1 MWHAVPLCRR
11 GWGTNNGVNVGHA
24 RRRISLAITA
34 GVVVLA
40 VIGFAVFELTGQ
52 ATRQSGSPKP
62 AAQQTQTQTRQTAQ
76 ATPSVASSAPATN
89 TTPVTPPSSA
99 SPQAGPLT
107 PVTAESF
114 GPNGTADGD
123 YPELAAN
130 VLTNSTVGWHTH
142 WYATAAFGQLKS
154 GTGLLL
160 DMGATVTITSLTVQL
175 GPQPGAVLELRAAQ
189 AQPQA
194 ALAAFQPVTTVTASS
209 GTAVLTPGTPVRARY
224 VLLWCTQLPPDGT
237 GTYQLFVHRVTVEGH
252 S

>member
-1 MWHAVPLCRR
+1 M
-11 GWGTNNGVNVGHA
+11 GYDNGVNVGHA
-24 RRRISLAITA
+24 RRGISLAITA

-62 AAQQTQTQTRQTAQ
+62 AAAQQTQTQTRRTAQ
-76 ATPSVASSAPATN
+76 ATPSVAASAPATN
-89 TTPVTPPSSA
+89 TTPVTRPSSA
-99 SPQAGPLT
+99 SPPAGPLT

-123 YPELAAN
+123 YPQLAPN
-130 VLTNSTVGWHTH
+130 VLTNSAVGWHTH
-142 WYATAAFGQLKS
+142 WYATAAFGQLKI

-189 AQPQA
+189 APAPAPAQPQA
-194 ALAAFQPVTTVTASS
+194 LALAAFQPVTTVTASS

-237 GTYQLFVHRVTVEGH
+237 GTYQLLVHRVTVEGH
-252 S
+252 P